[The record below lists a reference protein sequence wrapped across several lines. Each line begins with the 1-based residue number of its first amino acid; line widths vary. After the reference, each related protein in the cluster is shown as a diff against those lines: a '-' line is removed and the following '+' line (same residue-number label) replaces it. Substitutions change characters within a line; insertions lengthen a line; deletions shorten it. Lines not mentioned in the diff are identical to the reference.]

1 MIHHASASR
10 SEAPGEG
17 TLHQPLEP
25 QIPKYLM
32 DCMRLISF
40 HTAMHFAQELLDP
53 IEEAPVPTTVSDI
66 PAVSAIDNNATA
78 GPLVTRSPSSS
89 FNAGYV
95 RNQLSEN
102 VSEVQADIDILRE
115 LFSNDSL
122 GIPQDTFM
130 DVSVTPSPSS
140 SVLML

>member
-1 MIHHASASR
+1 
-10 SEAPGEG
+10 
-17 TLHQPLEP
+17 
-25 QIPKYLM
+25 M

-102 VSEVQADIDILRE
+102 VSEVQADIDILR
-115 LFSNDSL
+115 
-122 GIPQDTFM
+122 
-130 DVSVTPSPSS
+130 
-140 SVLML
+140 